1 MRWKDQIDIWVIK
14 ARYVLKSRKKWIR
27 SKSLRVLEPEKVL
40 AFFEFQTP
48 SFEVKLDRD
57 KMILPS
63 FLSYISTYVSFE
75 NAKFGDDLST
85 LAEENICRGRQ
96 SSRKW
101 GFSTN
106 NNHFLG
112 Q

>member
-1 MRWKDQIDIWVIK
+1 
-14 ARYVLKSRKKWIR
+14 
-27 SKSLRVLEPEKVL
+27 
-40 AFFEFQTP
+40 
-48 SFEVKLDRD
+48 
-57 KMILPS
+57 MILPS

-85 LAEENICRGRQ
+85 LAEEDICRGRQ

-112 Q
+112 K